1 MEGWIKLYRGLM
13 SHWIWQ
19 EDKYLRWWL
28 TILLTVNHTH
38 SKFPVGCKLHDC
50 NPGQSYRKVESWAQ
64 MFGCSKKTVVKFF
77 QMLKTD
83 GMIDTE
89 TLGKGN
95 RRKHL
100 LTVTNWPKHQHMET
114 ETSHERKLNTTPK
127 ENRTGNPNVP
137 PNKNDK
143 EGIKNEKNSLFRQR
157 FFSVLEIFYFKNF
170 KNPIAVTNA
179 FFNHYEGVGWK
190 NASGLD
196 IENVESVAENWE
208 NKTTEGIN
216 CPDNLLAKWKVM
228 FGILKNN
235 IDHYNKFLLIRP
247 AKLENKTLL
256 IRGKQKDIAAIEA
269 DKELLQVWR
278 NALFMTFGKL
288 TIQYELDKQIIA

>member
-1 MEGWIKLYRGLM
+1 
-13 SHWIWQ
+13 
-19 EDKYLRWWL
+19 
-28 TILLTVNHTH
+28 
-38 SKFPVGCKLHDC
+38 
-50 NPGQSYRKVESWAQ
+50 
-64 MFGCSKKTVVKFF
+64 
-77 QMLKTD
+77 
-83 GMIDTE
+83 
-89 TLGKGN
+89 
-95 RRKHL
+95 
-100 LTVTNWPKHQHMET
+100 MET